1 MKILPFTATR
11 MDLENMLSEV
21 MSDIERQILYHN
33 TYM

>member
-21 MSDIERQILYHN
+21 MSHIERQILYHN